1 MLVQFTI
8 AFRVMDGVG
17 AEMDL
22 FGGMFVGKTN
32 DLVRDLL
39 NSVLDEVVGKC
50 EEERGKLGARRM
62 PFSDEQ
68 RLVLQQA
75 YSENS
80 YTSGGNLNTLAARLG
95 VDYRRIRGWFG
106 QRRQMEN

>member
-1 MLVQFTI
+1 
-8 AFRVMDGVG
+8 
-17 AEMDL
+17 MDL
-22 FGGMFVGKTN
+22 SGGMIVVETN
-32 DLVRDLL
+32 DLVRDLP

-75 YSENS
+75 YSENWYIS
-80 YTSGGNLNTLAARLG
+80 EGNLNTVAARLG

-106 QRRQMEN
+106 HGSCFKS

>member
-1 MLVQFTI
+1 
-8 AFRVMDGVG
+8 
-17 AEMDL
+17 MDL
-22 FGGMFVGKTN
+22 SGGMIVVETN
-32 DLVRDLL
+32 DLVRDLP

-50 EEERGKLGARRM
+50 EEERGKLGVRRM

-75 YSENS
+75 YSENW
-80 YTSGGNLNTLAARLG
+80 YISGGNLNTVAARLG

-106 QRRQMEN
+106 HGSCFKS

>member
-1 MLVQFTI
+1 MV
-8 AFRVMDGVG
+8 
-17 AEMDL
+17 E
-22 FGGMFVGKTN
+22 TN
-32 DLVRDLL
+32 DLVRDLP

-50 EEERGKLGARRM
+50 EEERGKLGVRRM

-75 YSENS
+75 YPENW
-80 YTSGGNLNTLAARLG
+80 YISGGYSNTVAAHLC

-106 QRRQMEN
+106 HGSCFKS